1 MQKLA
6 ALAGTVIGA
15 GLMYALDPASGSRRR
30 ALARDQL
37 LSAKRRLHDA
47 TVSTWSDARNRGQ
60 GLWASLRARVA
71 PDQPTDDVLEQRIRS
86 SIGRLLRFP
95 RLVKVHAHDAMAI
108 LEGAVPADEA
118 AALIRHVRAVRGVAE
133 VDNRLDVYERPED
146 LPGVQPPFPP
156 RRPGPRFQLMQR
168 NWAPSIRALVG
179 ALGTVLFLAASR
191 RGLVVGSAMRLIGAL
206 AVLRAATN
214 EPIEDRLGRQPRGA
228 EVPEEPERQL
238 SESDGR
244 SYQAPR

>member
-6 ALAGTVIGA
+6 SLAGAVVGA
-15 GLMYALDPASGSRRR
+15 GLMYALDPTSGSRRR

-37 LSAKRRLHDA
+37 VSAKRRLHDA

-60 GLWASLRARVA
+60 GLWASLSARVA

-95 RLVKVHAHDAMAI
+95 RLVKVHAHGATAI

-133 VDNRLDVYERPED
+133 VENRVDVYERPED

-168 NWAPSIRALVG
+168 NWAPSVRALVG

-238 SESDGR
+238 SESDGT

>member
-1 MQKLA
+1 
-6 ALAGTVIGA
+6 
-15 GLMYALDPASGSRRR
+15 
-30 ALARDQL
+30 
-37 LSAKRRLHDA
+37 
-47 TVSTWSDARNRGQ
+47 
-60 GLWASLRARVA
+60 
-71 PDQPTDDVLEQRIRS
+71 
-86 SIGRLLRFP
+86 
-95 RLVKVHAHDAMAI
+95 
-108 LEGAVPADEA
+108 
-118 AALIRHVRAVRGVAE
+118 
-133 VDNRLDVYERPED
+133 
-146 LPGVQPPFPP
+146 
-156 RRPGPRFQLMQR
+156 MQR

>member
-1 MQKLA
+1 
-6 ALAGTVIGA
+6 
-15 GLMYALDPASGSRRR
+15 
-30 ALARDQL
+30 
-37 LSAKRRLHDA
+37 
-47 TVSTWSDARNRGQ
+47 
-60 GLWASLRARVA
+60 VA

-95 RLVKVHAHDAMAI
+95 RLVKVHAHGATAI

-133 VDNRLDVYERPED
+133 VENRVDVYERPED

-168 NWAPSIRALVG
+168 NWAPSVRALVG

-214 EPIEDRLGRQPRGA
+214 EPIEDRLARQPRGA

>member
-6 ALAGTVIGA
+6 SLAGAVVGA
-15 GLMYALDPASGSRRR
+15 GLMYALDPTSGSRRR

-37 LSAKRRLHDA
+37 VSAKRRLHDA
-47 TVSTWSDARNRGQ
+47 TVSTWSDARNRGH
-60 GLWASLRARVA
+60 GLWASLRARAA

-118 AALIRHVRAVRGVAE
+118 AALIRHVRAVRGVA
-133 VDNRLDVYERPED
+133 
-146 LPGVQPPFPP
+146 GVQPPFPP

-168 NWAPSIRALVG
+168 NWAPSVRALVG

-214 EPIEDRLGRQPRGA
+214 EPIEDRLARQPRGA